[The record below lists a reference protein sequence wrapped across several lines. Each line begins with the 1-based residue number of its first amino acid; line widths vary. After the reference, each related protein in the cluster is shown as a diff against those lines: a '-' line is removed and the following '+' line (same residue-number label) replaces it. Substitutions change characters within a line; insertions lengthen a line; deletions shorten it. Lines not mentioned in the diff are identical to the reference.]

1 MNPLIVIAGPTGV
14 GKTELAHWL
23 ALKLKGEIISADSR
37 QVYCYMDIGTG
48 KPSKSLQVELPY
60 HLIDVVK
67 PDENFTLADFKAMS
81 EKIIEQVHSR
91 GRLPFLV
98 GGTGLYIKAVTTGL
112 FPSPAPSP
120 TIRQKLQLQTSKF
133 GKKYLYDKL
142 CQADEE
148 KAKKLNP
155 NDTRRI
161 IRALEV
167 FYQTGIPISH
177 LQKHKTQ
184 KKDYNLIMICLN
196 KDRERLYHQIN
207 LRVDKMIKD
216 GLVEEV
222 RNLLNMGYNENLISM
237 EAVGYKQIIDYL
249 KGNYSLD
256 EAIKMI
262 KKLTRNFA
270 KRQLTWFRAEKRFN
284 WFNPD
289 QKDKVEEFLIK
300 YVLTFR

>member
-23 ALKLKGEIISADSR
+23 ALKLNGEIISADSR

-48 KPSKSLQVELPY
+48 KPSKSLQDELPY

-67 PDENFTLADFKAMS
+67 PDEKFTVADFKIIS
-81 EKIIEQVHSR
+81 EEIIEQVHSR
-91 GRLPFLV
+91 GKFPFLV

-112 FPSPAPSP
+112 FPSPPPSP
-120 TIRQKLQLQTSKF
+120 VIRQKLQLQISKF
-133 GKKYLYDKL
+133 GQRYLYDQL
-142 CQADEE
+142 CQVDED
-148 KAKKLNP
+148 KAKELNP

-167 FYQTGIPISH
+167 FYQTGLSISH
-177 LQKHKTQ
+177 LQKYKTQ
-184 KKDYNLIMICLN
+184 KKDYKLTMICLN
-196 KDRERLYHQIN
+196 KDRDTLYHQIN
-207 LRVDKMIKD
+207 LRVDKMIKE

-222 RNLLNMGYNENLISM
+222 KTLLNMGYDENLISM

-262 KKLTRNFA
+262 KRLTRNFA
-270 KRQLTWFRAEKRFN
+270 KRQITWFRAEKRFN
-284 WFNPD
+284 WFDPGER
-289 QKDKVEEFLIK
+289 DKVKEFLIK
-300 YVLTFR
+300 EL